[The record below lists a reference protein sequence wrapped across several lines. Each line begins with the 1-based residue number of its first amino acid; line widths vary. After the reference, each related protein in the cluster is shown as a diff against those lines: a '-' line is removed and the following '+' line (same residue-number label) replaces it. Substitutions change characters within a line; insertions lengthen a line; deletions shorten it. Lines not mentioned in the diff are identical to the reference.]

1 MTAAD
6 IALQAMG
13 QLTFSFALAVP
24 MVGFISLATALL
36 CGALAWRQN
45 RFFRCFCPLTAA
57 GAILW
62 AALGYW
68 QFSGNALGIPGQ
80 TLHPL
85 AGIATA
91 AALAT
96 ALAEAARREI
106 ARRTEIRLLARR
118 SELAQSSYEAMRR
131 QNEQV
136 MLLRHDMM
144 KHFQVLR
151 QTTADERTA
160 AYLDGLLGENEKIRP
175 VVQSG
180 NEMLDI
186 ILNGKLSAATDAGIQ
201 VELIHAQ
208 APDRLPLADAEL
220 CSLIMNI
227 LDNAL
232 EAAAAPGVERRYVR
246 LDMHIRNRFF
256 VFTCENAATLEWIGR
271 EAAPGR
277 GLGMKAIRQV
287 AERYGN
293 LYKTEYGDDYY
304 KATVLLPLCQP
315 LK

>member
-1 MTAAD
+1 
-6 IALQAMG
+6 
-13 QLTFSFALAVP
+13 
-24 MVGFISLATALL
+24 
-36 CGALAWRQN
+36 
-45 RFFRCFCPLTAA
+45 
-57 GAILW
+57 
-62 AALGYW
+62 
-68 QFSGNALGIPGQ
+68 
-80 TLHPL
+80 
-85 AGIATA
+85 
-91 AALAT
+91 
-96 ALAEAARREI
+96 
-106 ARRTEIRLLARR
+106 
-118 SELAQSSYEAMRR
+118 
-131 QNEQV
+131 
-136 MLLRHDMM
+136 
-144 KHFQVLR
+144 
-151 QTTADERTA
+151 
-160 AYLDGLLGENEKIRP
+160 
-175 VVQSG
+175 
-180 NEMLDI
+180 MLDI